1 MQEKKQKADKNFS
14 INAFWNKHKKE
25 IIIASS
31 ILGVIGITFLAVFG
45 IKYKPLEKWLKKAS
59 LEDLKEVRNNAHH
72 EWMQHTI
79 NDEYRGNLW
88 NLMQFLDKKIH
99 KRECSGKIPTGPSYH
114 REHGYN
120 LYKPD

>member
-1 MQEKKQKADKNFS
+1 MQEKKQKTDKSFS

-31 ILGVIGITFLAVFG
+31 IIGAIGVTFLAVLG
-45 IKYKPLEKWLKKAS
+45 VKYKSLEKWLKKAS
-59 LEDLKEVRNNAHH
+59 LEDLNEARNNTHH
-72 EWMQHTI
+72 DWMQHTI
-79 NDEYRGNLW
+79 NDEYRSNLW
-88 NLMQFLDKKIH
+88 SLMQLLDKKISE
-99 KRECSGKIPTGPSYH
+99 REWAGKIPTGPSYH